1 MAKCSHCS
9 APLAA
14 NTNKCLYCGTRNDVD
29 LKNRHNYSIVDQES
43 SLLCPHCEKTLQ
55 TIDLKIEGSFLI
67 HRCLTCFG
75 LFFDAGKFE
84 LLLEKSVDPVFDINL
99 QQLDYINQ
107 DRFSTEKEV
116 KYVKCP
122 VCQTFMNRNLFGYRS
137 GVIVDRCQRHGI
149 WFNSGEIT
157 HLQEWKKAGG
167 QLLQE
172 QQKLPENQE
181 SPKQNRVKP
190 DYISNPD
197 YTGVGVEGE
206 LLNTVANL
214 IGKLFE

>member
-1 MAKCSHCS
+1 
-9 APLAA
+9 
-14 NTNKCLYCGTRNDVD
+14 
-29 LKNRHNYSIVDQES
+29 
-43 SLLCPHCEKTLQ
+43 
-55 TIDLKIEGSFLI
+55 
-67 HRCLTCFG
+67 
-75 LFFDAGKFE
+75 
-84 LLLEKSVDPVFDINL
+84 VDPVFDINL

-167 QLLQE
+167 QLLEE